1 MCGVAPR
8 PALQKVL
15 PTVLQTRGNRPEPRL
30 VYWIYSLLMAIAA
43 LLLTPYWVVQGL
55 RHGKYLSNLG
65 ERLGF
70 SYPALQKIPDLRGSI
85 LLHAV
90 SVGEVL
96 SGITLARK
104 LKDAYPHRRLIIST
118 TTITGQ
124 ALARERMPFADAVI
138 YFPLDWNF
146 CVQRALNRIQPALV
160 IILETEI
167 WPNFLRQARH
177 REIPVIFISGRISD
191 GSFARY
197 QKYFRTFGFFLRP
210 FLKSALS
217 NPSLFLMQSEKDAE
231 RIRFL
236 GAPTDRVQA
245 SGNLKYDQE
254 LAAPIPLSN
263 WLTAEAQRIGRSPI
277 IVAGSVVATEEPL
290 ALIAFGTLQGEYPNA
305 LLVLAPR
312 KPERFDA
319 AAEFIHESRRKF
331 LRRSE
336 LSIQNSANGL
346 SAAASSGAV
355 TSSATVSNA
364 TTASA
369 TSSTSNEIP
378 KDVTV
383 LLVDS
388 IGELASLY
396 RCADGV
402 FVGGSLVPSG
412 GHNILEPAAFGKIPV
427 FGPSMENFSEMAAR
441 FVAAGAAVQVESPE
455 DAGVAWIEFFRDPER
470 MRTMGETAR
479 ALVADSR
486 GATDRALVAISSYLG
501 ERDAPLR

>member
-1 MCGVAPR
+1 MYV
-8 PALQKVL
+8 
-15 PTVLQTRGNRPEPRL
+15 
-30 VYWIYSLLMAIAA
+30 IYSLLMGIAA
-43 LLLTPYWVVQGL
+43 LALTPYWLIQGL

-70 SYPALQKIPDLRGSI
+70 SYPALKALPNLQDSI

-96 SGITLARK
+96 SGVVLARK
-104 LKDAYPHRRLIIST
+104 LKEAYPQRRLIIST
-118 TTITGQ
+118 TTLTGQ

-138 YFPLDWNF
+138 YFPLDWAF
-146 CVQRALNRIQPALV
+146 CVKRMLDAAKPALV

-177 REIPVIFISGRISD
+177 REIPVMFVSGRISD
-191 GSFARY
+191 RSFARY
-197 QKYFRTFGFFLRP
+197 KKYFSAFGFFLRP
-210 FLKSALS
+210 FLKDALS
-217 NPSLFLMQSEKDAE
+217 QPELFLMQGEKDAE

-236 GAPTDRVQA
+236 GAPADRVQA
-245 SGNLKYDQE
+245 SGNLKYDLE
-254 LAAPIPLSN
+254 LAPATGISN
-263 WLTAEAQRIGRSPI
+263 WLTAEAQRSGRSPI
-277 IVAGSVVATEEPL
+277 IVAGSVVATEEML
-290 ALIAFGTLQGEYPNA
+290 ALIAFGTLQGEYPDA

-312 KPERFDA
+312 KPERFEA

-331 LRRSE
+331 VRRSE
-336 LSIQNSANGL
+336 LPVHSVAA
-346 SAAASSGAV
+346 SAAGAGGAV
-355 TSSATVSNA
+355 TYTLGAAGEPIT
-364 TTASA
+364 
-369 TSSTSNEIP
+369 

-383 LLVDS
+383 VLLDS

-441 FVAAGAAVQVESPE
+441 FVSAGAAIQVESPE
-455 DAGVAWIEFFRDPER
+455 DAGVAWIELFREPER

-479 ALVADSR
+479 ALVDASR
-486 GATDRALVAISSYLG
+486 GATDRALVAIASLLG
-501 ERDAPLR
+501 AGGARPR